1 MGREKKR
8 TQWGYPLSRGD
19 SPVFCRCPRMGC
31 TREVTGAE
39 NLLRGKVWV
48 CTHLN
53 EQNKWRPLN
62 PYGNVETAGSAGP
75 ASYLVL
81 LRPISLSRRL

>member
-1 MGREKKR
+1 MGKEKKR

-62 PYGNVETAGSAGP
+62 PYGNVETAGSASP